1 MADSGGYRW
10 GWSIAGHPT
19 AGQLAEA
26 AARYAA
32 RFGRF
37 PSLLFV
43 SPQLLADG
51 IAAPLGVAV
60 EADPHMS
67 PGLLCFA
74 LPGDGGAV
82 ERLIDQGRGAAAS
95 SVFPVAFLASSGG
108 GGIVINGAMVWVFGI
123 IALVIL
129 LALKELIRAMRQGG
143 GNGS

>member
-1 MADSGGYRW
+1 MAESGGYRW
-10 GWSIAGHPT
+10 AWSIAGRPT
-19 AGQLAEA
+19 AAELATA
-26 AARYAA
+26 TARYVA

-37 PSLLFV
+37 PTLLYV
-43 SPQLLADG
+43 NPQLLADG
-51 IAAPLGVAV
+51 LQAPIGVQV

-74 LPGDGGAV
+74 LPVDGGAV
-82 ERLIDQGRGAAAS
+82 GRLLDQGRGAAAS

-129 LALKELIRAMRQGG
+129 LALRELIRAMRQGG

>member
-1 MADSGGYRW
+1 
-10 GWSIAGHPT
+10 
-19 AGQLAEA
+19 
-26 AARYAA
+26 
-32 RFGRF
+32 
-37 PSLLFV
+37 
-43 SPQLLADG
+43 
-51 IAAPLGVAV
+51 
-60 EADPHMS
+60 MS

-129 LALKELIRAMRQGG
+129 LALRELIRAMRQGG